1 MASALQVQSS
11 VIANSDG
18 EVHVLAAEGE
28 LDMATR
34 AALQRELDALVDG
47 TGRRLL
53 VDLSRLEFIDSAG
66 ITTLYQA
73 GAGFAHLAVVVAAG
87 SQVARIL
94 ELCGMDE
101 LLPLFVRRD
110 EAVRAL
116 V

>member
-1 MASALQVQSS
+1 MTVALQVQSS
-11 VIANSDG
+11 VIANDDG
-18 EVHVLAAEGE
+18 EVHVLVAEGE

-34 AALQRELDALVDG
+34 AELQRELDALVDG

-73 GAGFAHLAVVVAAG
+73 SARFAHLAVVVVKG
-87 SQVARIL
+87 SQVARVL
-94 ELCGMDE
+94 ELCGME
-101 LLPLFVRRD
+101 EMLPLFDRRD

-116 V
+116 A

>member
-1 MASALQVQSS
+1 MAVALQVESS
-11 VIANSDG
+11 VERA
-18 EVHVLAAEGE
+18 VHVVAVEGE

-73 GAGFAHLAVVVAAG
+73 GASFAHLAVVVAAG

-101 LLPLFVRRD
+101 LLPLFDRRD

-116 V
+116 A